1 MSQLRA
7 REVDELTDYDETFKR
22 RLVDLHWLMYFF
34 EDGQPMVI
42 YANFSGIQ
50 ASLAGR
56 ALAKVTTFRYSGLRN
71 PDNFQLCR
79 SLRRVFHCL

>member
-7 REVDELTDYDETFKR
+7 REGVDELR
-22 RLVDLHWLMYFF
+22 RGVHRTARGSALAYVFF

-50 ASLAGR
+50 ASLAER
-56 ALAKVTTFRYSGLRN
+56 ALAKVTTFRFSGLRN
-71 PDNFQLCR
+71 LETFSTLQ
-79 SLRRVFHCL
+79 VIA